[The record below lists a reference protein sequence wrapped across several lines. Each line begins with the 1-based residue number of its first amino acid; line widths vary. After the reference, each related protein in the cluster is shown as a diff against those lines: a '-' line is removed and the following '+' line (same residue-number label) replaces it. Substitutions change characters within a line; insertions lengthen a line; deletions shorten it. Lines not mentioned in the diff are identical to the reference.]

1 MKKTQRL
8 PSIDILNQSYFALSY
23 NLVGVVVK
31 QLGTKKNYVLHVIL
45 LNLNYRCKFLKVKHL
60 KHFFT
65 SL

>member
-31 QLGTKKNYVLHVIL
+31 QLGTKKIMFYTL
-45 LNLNYRCKFLKVKHL
+45 YF
-60 KHFFT
+60 
-65 SL
+65 